1 MGNKKGKKK
10 QEVKKQKEK
19 NQKIEEMMQREQN
32 NLESE
37 IMLLVL
43 GTGDSGKSTFVKQAQ
58 LLYKNG
64 FSEKEC
70 DRFKKAI
77 RKNLIIHMKLLIRGS
92 YDFGLELKRSNER
105 RARKFL
111 DIDDR
116 SGLSEKTIISIKKL
130 WKDSTLKEVFEKRVN
145 LQIPDTADYFLD
157 SLERIAE
164 ENYSPTNQDIIN
176 CRIPTTGINEL
187 QFQVSGYPWRIVDVG
202 GQRSERRKW
211 IHHFKHAT
219 IVLFVVAISEYDQYL
234 FEDQNINRMF
244 ESLELFHNIAKKGTF
259 VKTDFILIFNKMDLL
274 KKKIK
279 KSTPKICFKDY
290 KGGHHASEA
299 KKFITRKF
307 LKVGKSKK
315 RKVYPMYTSATNN
328 LTIQNTFDKIINTVA
343 DNLM

>member
-1 MGNKKGKKK
+1 MGSAV
-10 QEVKKQKEK
+10 Q
-19 NQKIEEMMQREQN
+19 I
-32 NLESE
+32 
-37 IMLLVL
+37 

-64 FSEKEC
+64 FSEKER

-77 RKNLIIHMKLLIRGS
+77 RKNLILHLKLLIRGS

-105 RARKFL
+105 LARKFL
-111 DIDDR
+111 DIDER
-116 SGLSEKTIISIKKL
+116 SKLTEKTISSVRKL
-130 WKDSTLKEVFEKRVN
+130 WKDPIIKDVFEKRVS
-145 LQIPDTADYFLD
+145 LQIPDTANYFLD
-157 SLERIAE
+157 SLERIVD
-164 ENYSPTNQDIIN
+164 NDYLPNNQDIIN

-187 QFQVSGYPWRIVDVG
+187 QFQVDGNPWRIVDVG

-259 VKTDFILIFNKMDLL
+259 VKTDFILIFNKMDLF

-279 KSTPKICFKDY
+279 TSTPKKCFKDY
-290 KGGHHASEA
+290 KGGHHASAA

-307 LKVGKSKK
+307 LKVGKTKK

-328 LTIQNTFDKIINTVA
+328 LTIQNTFDKIISNVVE
-343 DNLM
+343 NLM